1 MNNIQSSSMISM
13 MTMPPVSNISKDI
26 INKSDTNSDSALNID
41 ELGISQDLFAS
52 LDSDGD
58 SLVTANEIASAIDS
72 QLSQFNG
79 QMPSKEEFESL
90 LSDLGLEMPEPPQ
103 KPSMDF
109 NPMVEDIISSYDSDG
124 DSLLSSDEVSILSES
139 EFNALDA
146 NSDGS
151 ISVDELNS
159 AFEQV
164 ASSKP
169 AGGSQGGGGGGS
181 ASSEEEYDDADT
193 NQDGIISFEE
203 KMAAMGIDISSL
215 QTQSQESSQQDM
227 LDTIKTLF
235 DTIKKNSA
243 QNDEDIELSSF
254 KNIMTMVNNQ
264 NNNTEL
270 NTYLSNLAS
279 SSSKFNYA

>member
-13 MTMPPVSNISKDI
+13 MTMSPVSNISKDI

-72 QLSQFNG
+72 QFSQFNG

-159 AFEQV
+159 AFEEV

-235 DTIKKNSA
+235 NAIKKNSA

>member
-90 LSDLGLEMPEPPQ
+90 LSELGLEMPEPPQ

-169 AGGSQGGGGGGS
+169 AGVSQGGGGGGS